1 MLDITD
7 FESVKEIICCRLI
20 NLERNQER
28 LRNMPHRQF
37 LDLAIIYYIPA
48 MAGTDSG
55 SSSITCSITAT
66 DKALKMWKVDEED
79 LYRCAVENTQ
89 KLFPVSIMTM
99 EELLLRTIESSD
111 LAEMPV
117 EEIIIPDLPAYVM
130 RCGNEENCGAA
141 AMLDADTLMEFAKEH
156 GDFYILPASIFEV
169 ILAPTEFFSTD
180 NMHFCGMVR
189 EVNHMVLS
197 PSEVLSD
204 NAYYYHAGTGKIEI
218 LS

>member
-37 LDLAIIYYIPA
+37 LDLAIIYYIP
-48 MAGTDSG
+48 MMRTDFG
-55 SSSITCSITAT
+55 SNIITGSITIT
-66 DKALKMWKVDEED
+66 DGLLRMWEVDEED

-141 AMLDADTLMEFAKEH
+141 AMLDADALMEFAKEH

-169 ILAPTEFFSTD
+169 ILAPTEFFSADTMYFRD
-180 NMHFCGMVR
+180 MVK
-189 EVNHMVLS
+189 EVNHTTLS
-197 PSEVLSD
+197 PDEVLSD